1 MRIINANVMGRQ
13 EGIVQITGGVGN
25 LSFYKTKEDGYLVRK
40 KSGVSRR
47 RIMNDPAYARTREN
61 IAEFRRGAQATKLVR
76 RAFISFIQS
85 AADNRVT
92 SRLTSVMMKII
103 KKDAVNCGGERR
115 VTNDQVALLQ
125 GFEFNKHAALEKTF
139 RAPFSASIDRASGAM
154 VVDIPAFSPDLISA
168 PAGATH
174 FRLTALG
181 AAIDFE
187 NGTYSTVKSK
197 SSDIPVDGK
206 THEGLRLTETI
217 APGSSSP
224 LFLVFGIEF
233 LQTVNGVSHPLSD
246 SAFNAMSMV
255 RVDGSRE
262 TGVKTGYIEETVP
275 LEERDTLPVSS
286 VDRAEVSVPKT
297 ERILLSVARAYL
309 LAEPLRRSRP
319 AISERFVHGRFCR
332 PSVPDEGISQASS
345 HWQLA
350 DLGFQGHSPGGR
362 MWYDGGGS
370 KFVAYVKNSSLRMG
384 VSRETW
390 ACVAHK
396 SPACWRAKP
405 KTCASGEGACAP
417 GGRLA
422 RVTSE

>member
-1 MRIINANVMGRQ
+1 MGRQ

-40 KSGVSRR
+40 KSGVSRK

-139 RAPFSASIDRASGAM
+139 HAPFSASIERASGAM

-174 FRLTALG
+174 VRLTALG

-187 NGTYSTVKSK
+187 NGTYSTVTAK
-197 SSDIPVDGK
+197 SSDIPVGGK
-206 THEGLRLTETI
+206 TREGLRLAETI
-217 APGSSSP
+217 VPGSTSP
-224 LFLVFGIEF
+224 LFLVLGIEF
-233 LQTVNGVSHPLSD
+233 LQMVNGVSHPLSN

-262 TGVKTGYIEETVP
+262 TAVKTGYIEGTAPV
-275 LEERDTLPVSS
+275 EEMDTIPVRL
-286 VDRAEVSVPKT
+286 VDPAEVRVPET
-297 ERILLSVARAYL
+297 ERILLPVVREYL

-319 AISERFVHGRFCR
+319 AISERLVYERLCR
-332 PSVPDEGISQASS
+332 SPSADWSQASTGKK
-345 HWQLA
+345 LTRPFFY
-350 DLGFQGHSPGGR
+350 LYCR
-362 MWYDGGGS
+362 
-370 KFVAYVKNSSLRMG
+370 
-384 VSRETW
+384 
-390 ACVAHK
+390 
-396 SPACWRAKP
+396 
-405 KTCASGEGACAP
+405 
-417 GGRLA
+417 
-422 RVTSE
+422 